1 MSDDDRRDDALD
13 ELLGAYAL
21 DAVDDLE
28 RRRLDEYLVANPAAR
43 EEVDE
48 HRTVAALLAAG
59 PEAPPAGL
67 WDRIA
72 RSLDD
77 AAPAPGPRLAGVL
90 PPPRRRRWGAV
101 LGVAAAAVVAV
112 VAAVAITAA
121 VVGDEPGPSSSA
133 ALAAAYEDARQA
145 PGSRLATLV
154 GEDQPFTADAVV
166 LADGT
171 GFLAADAL
179 PVLPETETW
188 QLWGV
193 YGDDDVISLGVLGNR
208 PGLQTFSA
216 HDGVLTLVVTR
227 ELAGGV
233 VSSTSGAVLA
243 GQLT

>member
-1 MSDDDRRDDALD
+1 MTDDGRRAEGLD

-28 RRRLDEYLVANPAAR
+28 RRRLDEYLAANPAAR
-43 EEVDE
+43 RELDE
-48 HRTVAALLAAG
+48 HRTVAALLASGA
-59 PEAPPAGL
+59 EAPPDGL

-90 PPPRRRRWGAV
+90 PPPRRRWGRV
-101 LGVAAAAVVAV
+101 LGAAAAAVVAV

-121 VVGDEPGPSSSA
+121 VAGDDAGPGTTD
-133 ALAAAYEDARQA
+133 ALAAAYDDAQQA
-145 PGSRLATLV
+145 PGSRRATLV

-227 ELAGGV
+227 EQAGGV

-243 GQLT
+243 GQLS